1 MFKKEQIS
9 FMRGIGLNLD
19 FSNLSSEDYVQI
31 EEIVGDVYTAEVQEH
46 EKEVTPTVLLCE
58 SILDKLV

>member
-1 MFKKEQIS
+1 
-9 FMRGIGLNLD
+9 MRGIGLNLD